1 MSSPSNIYDDFN
13 SWDNNAPNLGE
24 GNADGNQEE
33 SVRTPGPVPPLPSNL
48 GEENQYESFRTP
60 GPVPPLPSNLGEE
73 NADVNQDESLR
84 TPGPVPPVSTNQ
96 ELGNNANQ
104 NEGLEFDATIL
115 QAQQDLL
122 DHDNKVCN
130 SPPHTHIVN
139 IIYCI

>member
-48 GEENQYESFRTP
+48 GEEN
-60 GPVPPLPSNLGEE
+60 
-73 NADVNQDESLR
+73 ADVNQDESLR
-84 TPGPVPPVSTNQ
+84 TLGPVPPVSTNQ

-104 NEGLEFDATIL
+104 NEGLELDATIL
-115 QAQQDLL
+115 LAQQDLL

-130 SPPHTHIVN
+130 IPPHTRIVN